1 MALPRMRHRTGAAGV
16 AAAKAR
22 NLDAAVVAA
31 VQLVEKGSHQA
42 GAVAPDEMAPGVQ
55 ACGGVQDF
63 WIVGDRHVGK
73 EGRACSPFDECS
85 PCVCRLTTEKS
96 WKPFFVDDAV
106 LLQHCFST

>member
-1 MALPRMRHRTGAAGV
+1 MISEELSTEPINQQRRVCSIDPSAVQPVQTGAMVALPRMRQRTGAAGV

-31 VQLVEKGSHQA
+31 IQLVEKGSHQA

-73 EGRACSPFDECS
+73 EGRA
-85 PCVCRLTTEKS
+85 
-96 WKPFFVDDAV
+96 
-106 LLQHCFST
+106 

>member
-55 ACGGVQDF
+55 AMWSTTKSSVLFHDFHPVHGFRFFWDPIFLGGVEGGQDSSL
-63 WIVGDRHVGK
+63 RLALL
-73 EGRACSPFDECS
+73 EG
-85 PCVCRLTTEKS
+85 V
-96 WKPFFVDDAV
+96 
-106 LLQHCFST
+106 Q